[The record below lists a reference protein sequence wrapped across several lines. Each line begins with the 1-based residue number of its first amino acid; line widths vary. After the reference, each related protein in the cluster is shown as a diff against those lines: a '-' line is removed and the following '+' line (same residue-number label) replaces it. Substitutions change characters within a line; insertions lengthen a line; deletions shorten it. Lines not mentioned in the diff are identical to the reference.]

1 MTSSTGRRGKSPP
14 GPVKV
19 HHFEKRAA
27 PRASPAPREPEAP
40 PHAHP
45 TLPEMALHSRPTLP
59 EIPLHAHPT
68 LPEFS
73 LHPPGEIPAVPPPSP
88 RAPPEAATPSR
99 RKRAPA
105 APEARSRK
113 GAPPADAS
121 EGASASG
128 VSERLSSARRLI
140 AEGKLDAARSVL
152 ERLVALGVAGAPVQ
166 TLLGGIYLAQGALDR
181 ALACFEEALT
191 RDPSD
196 LAALLSRGQIRLS
209 LGELRRAQEDLQTV
223 LESGMAGSPL
233 VEQARQLLARVS
245 ELRNRKRR

>member
-1 MTSSTGRRGKSPP
+1 MTSSPGRRGKSPP
-14 GPVKV
+14 GPVKI
-19 HHFEKRAA
+19 HHFEKRSA
-27 PRASPAPREPEAP
+27 PRASSAPREPEVP
-40 PHAHP
+40 SHAHP
-45 TLPEMALHSRPTLP
+45 TLPEMALHTRPTLP

-73 LHPPGEIPAVPPPSP
+73 LQPPGESPTAPPPAP
-88 RAPPEAATPSR
+88 RPSQEAPPAR

-105 APEARSRK
+105 ASETRSRK
-113 GAPPADAS
+113 GQSPEDSA
-121 EGASASG
+121 EGASAPG
-128 VSERLSSARRLI
+128 VSERLASARRLI
-140 AEGKLDAARSVL
+140 AEGKLDAARGVL

-166 TLLGGIYLAQGALDR
+166 TLLGGIYLAQGAMDR
-181 ALACFEEALT
+181 ALACFEEALA

-196 LAALLSRGQIRLS
+196 LAALMSRGQVRLS

-233 VEQARQLLARVS
+233 VEQARQLLERIG